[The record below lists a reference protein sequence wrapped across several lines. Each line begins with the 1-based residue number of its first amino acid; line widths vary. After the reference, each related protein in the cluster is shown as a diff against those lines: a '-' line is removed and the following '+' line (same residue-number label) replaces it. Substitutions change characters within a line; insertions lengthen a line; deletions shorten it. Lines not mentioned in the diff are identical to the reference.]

1 MNELSRQSDLPLYKQ
16 ICESI
21 KEKVETGELRNG
33 DKIVSEYELANQY
46 CVSRMTVR
54 QAINE
59 LIRDRVLVRKRGN
72 GTFVAEKNVQRVFK
86 PGIVTGFFEDF
97 GESGIPLLSKVVENS
112 IVNAPKKIADAM
124 GIPENSQVCKLTR
137 LRRID
142 GQPIVLDESYLD
154 ISLWPDIKDKDF
166 AAVSLFR
173 HINSIV
179 GVPPKSSVVSIHSAS
194 ASQEVARL
202 LQLVTGSPILIAL
215 MINKFSDDR
224 VLQVG
229 CLYCPEFLDIK
240 FTLGE

>member
-1 MNELSRQSDLPLYKQ
+1 MIELSRQSDLPLYKQ
-16 ICESI
+16 ICESV
-21 KEKVETGELRNG
+21 KEKVETGQLRNG
-33 DKIVSEYELANQY
+33 DKIASEYELANQY

-59 LIRDRVLVRKRGN
+59 LIRERVLVRKRGN

-97 GESGIPLLSKVVENS
+97 SDSGIPLLSKVVENS
-112 IVNAPKKIADAM
+112 IVNAPKKIAEAM

-137 LRRID
+137 LRTID

-166 AAVSLFR
+166 MAVSLFR
-173 HINSIV
+173 HINNIV
-179 GVPPKSSVVSIHSAS
+179 GVPPKSSEVSIHSAS
-194 ASQEVARL
+194 ASQDVARL

-215 MINKFSDDR
+215 MINKFNDKR

>member
-1 MNELSRQSDLPLYKQ
+1 MFELNRKSDLPLYKQ
-16 ICESI
+16 ICENI
-21 KEKVETGELRNG
+21 KKNVETGELKSG
-33 DKIVSEYELANQY
+33 DKIPSEYELAKEY

-59 LIRDRVLVRKRGN
+59 LIRDRVLVRKRGS
-72 GTFVAEKNVQRVFK
+72 GTFVAEKNIQRIFK

-97 GESGIPLLSKVVENS
+97 SENGILLVSKVIENS
-112 IVNAPKKIADAM
+112 IVNAPKKIAAAM
-124 GIPENSQVCKLTR
+124 GIPENSQVCRLTR
-137 LRRID
+137 LREID
-142 GQPIVLDESYLD
+142 GQPVVLDESYLD
-154 ISLWPDIKDKDF
+154 ISLWPYIKDEDF
-166 AAVSLFR
+166 TLCSLFR
-173 HINSIV
+173 YINNIV
-179 GVPPKSSVVSIHSAS
+179 GVPPKSSEVSIHSTS

-215 MINKFSDDR
+215 MINKFSDNR